1 MLRSFELPPTVP
13 RVVRAYFKEQAAQD
27 QALGRD
33 KLECESFMHYQLR
46 FVKDLVANAQGTGQR
61 LALETA
67 SLNRRLRAEHF
78 QDVVAILVRLFEQDL
93 MAESELMRA
102 LQEAYEVR
110 EALFAAASGAAR
122 DDFYHRQS
130 ARPVPLHP
138 HTRAPTKVERSSH

>member
-1 MLRSFELPPTVP
+1 MAHLLRSFELPVTVP
-13 RVVRAYFKEQAAQD
+13 GVVRAYFKEQAGQD
-27 QALGRD
+27 QVLGRD

-78 QDVVAILVRLFEQDL
+78 DDVVAILDRLLEHGL
-93 MAESELMRA
+93 IAESELMRA

-110 EALFAAASGAAR
+110 EGLFSATSGHAAQG
-122 DDFYHRQS
+122 DFYHRQT
-130 ARPVPLHP
+130 ARV
-138 HTRAPTKVERSSH
+138 RA